1 MCICSSNILDPPTTT
16 SLNCNGTD
24 PDNSDSFTVPRIKGT
39 KAWEGIHC
47 TGVNS
52 DGPRADHW
60 RTPKSKVVGVDTKP
74 ATITDCIL
82 SVKCISNQDSAI
94 DKTPKNGLKSSD
106 RMAWSRYSKAA
117 LLKMRLQLKKTS
129 NFFETNGR
137 FESGLKFLIALP
149 SRPGFFP

>member
-1 MCICSSNILDPPTTT
+1 MCWCDIQIVFETICVKAIVSPQGAKGGGGGGGEGGTTA
-16 SLNCNGTD
+16 SLNCKGTD
-24 PDNSDSFTVPRIKGT
+24 PHNSDSFTVLRIKGT

-60 RTPKSKVVGVDTKP
+60 RTPKSKVVGVDTKA

-94 DKTPKNGLKSSD
+94 
-106 RMAWSRYSKAA
+106 A
-117 LLKMRLQLKKTS
+117 
-129 NFFETNGR
+129 
-137 FESGLKFLIALP
+137 
-149 SRPGFFP
+149 